1 MCVGGKVWGK
11 RPASAGGAPWGKKGG
26 NMVYMG
32 KNCPFMRGTTA
43 LKPTMDGVGMG
54 ENCPFMHEKRLLYSI
69 DLLGGGA
76 GKWGKNAPT
85 LSIRP
90 HVFQKRKK

>member
-1 MCVGGKVWGK
+1 MCTGGKNMCLCGESVFMRGENGPPVQGSALGK
-11 RPASAGGAPWGKKGG
+11 EGRKYGVG
-26 NMVYMG
+26 MG
-32 KNCPFMRGTTA
+32 KNCPFM
-43 LKPTMDGVGMG
+43 
-54 ENCPFMHEKRLLYSI
+54 HEKMLLYSI